1 MSECNCN
8 CNTSDYK
15 LYISNEK
22 GVDIQEGMY
31 GLFFEDI
38 NYAADGGLYAELIEN
53 RSFEAVKNVGGAS
66 TEFDGCFA
74 WSEYPKG
81 SGLLEIESEDGLNE
95 NNPHYLKFTALEN
108 NGGFANQAYD
118 GIYAEKGM
126 KLNVSFY
133 AKSDSYNG
141 SVTVSIRK
149 DDNIYA
155 SAEVKCNSENN
166 NTAEQITY
174 NWKKFSTVMTVS
186 DTVEAA
192 DFVVSLSERG
202 TVCFDMV
209 SAFPDNAVLGLFRK
223 DLAEK
228 LKALNPGFLRFPGG
242 CVVEGYNL
250 SNRYQWKDT
259 VGPIEQRKHNWN
271 RWSAHTDLGL
281 DDGYKHYNQTYGL
294 GFYEYFI
301 LCEYLGA
308 KPLPVLSCGLGCQY
322 QGKDALDTD
331 SEELQNYIK
340 DAVDLIEFANGE
352 VTTKWGSVRASMGHP
367 KPFNLKLFGI
377 GNEQW
382 ETEDNDFHGK
392 YEAFERAIHKA
403 YREIEL
409 VGTAGPKV
417 NDEAYDTAWKWI
429 REKVK
434 SIPSF
439 VSVVDEHY
447 YMTPEWFFENDGFYD
462 DYPRDIKIF
471 AGEYASRAE
480 GENKPN
486 YPQANKLSSAISTAA
501 FMTGLERNADVVYM
515 ASYAPLFARVNYTQ
529 WSPDMIWFD
538 GKSSYVTPDYY
549 TQYMYSNNCG
559 SYTLKARTENLR
571 DSSCRLY
578 YSVSYDIRVK
588 DIIIK
593 LVNSM
598 PTSKTVQ
605 IDASVFDI
613 ERMADV
619 TVLFGDDLEA
629 YNDIDN
635 PYRVKPNEFKLEIDL
650 NNSENGFVYMMPG
663 NSFSVIRVHTK

>member
-1 MSECNCN
+1 MNI
-8 CNTSDYK
+8 DYE
-15 LYISNEK
+15 LQISNKK
-22 GVDIQEGMY
+22 GVDIQKGMY

-53 RSFEAVKNVGGAS
+53 RSFEAVKNAGGS
-66 TEFDGCFA
+66 DTEFDGCYA
-74 WSEYPKG
+74 WSEYPIG
-81 SGLLEIESEDGLNE
+81 GGMLEIADTNGLNE
-95 NNPHYLKFTALEN
+95 NNPHYLRFTAFEKEC
-108 NGGFANQAYD
+108 GFANRAYD
-118 GIYAEKGM
+118 GIFAEKGA
-126 KLNVSFY
+126 KFNVSFY
-133 AKSDSYNG
+133 AKADDYSGRIN
-141 SVTVSIRK
+141 VSIRK
-149 DDNIYA
+149 NGRIFA
-155 SAEVKCNSENN
+155 AAEVKFDDNGFSDQWRKYSVVL
-166 NTAEQITY
+166 TAC
-174 NWKKFSTVMTVS
+174 
-186 DTVEAA
+186 DAVEAA
-192 DFVVSLSERG
+192 DFVITLSEIG
-202 TVCFDMV
+202 TVCFDMISV
-209 SAFPDNAVLGLFRK
+209 FPDDAVSGLFRK

-250 SNRYQWKDT
+250 SNRYKWKDT
-259 VGPIEQRKHNWN
+259 VGPIERRKQNWN
-271 RWSAHTDLGL
+271 RWSAHTDSGL
-281 DDGYKHYNQTYGL
+281 DNGYKHYNQTYGL

-331 SEELQNYIK
+331 SEELREYIG
-340 DAVDLIEFANGE
+340 DALDLIEFANGGAD
-352 VTTKWGSVRASMGHP
+352 TKWGSVRASMGHP
-367 KPFNLKLFGI
+367 EPFGLELVGI

-382 ETEDNDFHGK
+382 ETETNDFHRK
-392 YEAFERAIHKA
+392 YEAFERAIHEK
-403 YREIEL
+403 YPQIKL

-417 NDEAYDTAWKWI
+417 NDEAYRTAWQWI
-429 REKVK
+429 REKSK
-434 SIPSF
+434 SIPDF

-471 AGEYASRAE
+471 AGEYASRFD

-559 SYTLKARTENLR
+559 SYTLKSRVTNTG

-578 YSVSYDIRVK
+578 QSVSFDTRNM

-598 PTSKTVQ
+598 PVPKTVKV
-605 IDASVFDI
+605 DVSEFDI
-613 ERMADV
+613 KNTADV
-619 TVLFGDDLEA
+619 TSLYGDDLSA
-629 YNDIDN
+629 YNDIQN
-635 PYRVKPNEFKLEIDL
+635 PCRIKPAEFELKFKDIETRK
-650 NNSENGFVYMMPG
+650 EFTYTMPG
-663 NSFSVIRVHTK
+663 NSFSVLRLHTK